1 MRSARL
7 VFIVLIQSSYQC
19 NLLGINVVDGNLFD
33 LLLLIKNG
41 NAAIVSKSGNDQL
54 CNLFE
59 RNLMVEGRNQGI
71 TGFIK

>member
-1 MRSARL
+1 
-7 VFIVLIQSSYQC
+7 
-19 NLLGINVVDGNLFD
+19 LLGINVVDGNLFD